1 MKKIGNKIL
10 RNEYKEKI
18 FEKKNTLVHKQV
30 IFLIITILIVAGIAI
45 VEVNK
50 NNELFTKI
58 SQIGEKNLISEQTE
72 TTYKVN
78 STNGNIMNVTIN
90 IKNEIGIKKVIK
102 PDNSNIIL
110 AGPKKQIAID
120 YNVEDGQEYKFKVQL
135 VGSNEQEEYI
145 LKASLNAKP
154 EIIQNDSYLYPV
166 LTGDGVEINKKVTI
180 NYGESKENY
189 YSLDNGNSWIKYTE
203 DNINIK
209 KEGKILAKT
218 IINGEITKEAQEDIT
233 MQFADDAIGTD
244 AYDENEETYFTT
256 RKKSYMI
263 INDDMI
269 GKMVYITVK
278 LSDDRYKGKIS
289 LLDENNEV
297 IYSEDSSNGIHGIYI
312 QKGTKKLMFT
322 PYNAWGGLD
331 KLIEIKVDKKYENE
345 YNGNTIYV
353 SKNGNDTNGDGTQE
367 NPYSTIEKAVNKAN
381 DGDKIFVTEGTY
393 NVSLINL
400 NGYSSAAIYDDN
412 KKICIYGENEKTIL
426 ICDGTKVSVR
436 DSAVFNLQNSN
447 SIVRN
452 LTIVYYPLGT
462 SHYGSIFIR
471 NKGKGTKR
479 FYKDIRK

>member
-1 MKKIGNKIL
+1 MKKI
-10 RNEYKEKI
+10 
-18 FEKKNTLVHKQV
+18 EKKSLEMNTKKNIIVHKQF

-45 VEVNK
+45 VELNK
-50 NNELFTKI
+50 NNELYTKI
-58 SQIGEKNLISEQTE
+58 SQVGEKNLISEQTE

-78 STNGNIMNVTIN
+78 SSSGNIMNVTIN
-90 IKNEIGIKKVIK
+90 IKNEIGIKEVIK
-102 PDNSNIIL
+102 PDNSSIIL
-110 AGPKKQIAID
+110 AGSKKQIAID
-120 YNVEDGQEYKFKVQL
+120 YNVEDGKEYKFKIQL
-135 VGSNEQEEYI
+135 VGSNEHKEYI

-154 EIIQNDSYLYPV
+154 EIIQNESYLYPV
-166 LTGDGVEINKKVTI
+166 LTGEGVEINKKVTI

-189 YSLDNGNSWIKYTE
+189 YSLDNGNSWIKYAE

-209 KEGKILAKT
+209 KEGKILAKA
-218 IINGEITKEAQEDIT
+218 IIDGEITKEAQEDIT

-263 INDDMI
+263 INDDMM

-278 LSDDRYKGKIS
+278 LSDGRYKGEIS
-289 LLDENNEV
+289 LLDENNKV
-297 IYSEDSSNGIHGIYI
+297 IYSEASSNGIHGIYI

-322 PYNAWGGLD
+322 PYNAWGVLD
-331 KLIEIKVDKKYENE
+331 KLIEIKVDKKNE

-353 SKNGNDTNGDGTQE
+353 SINGNDTNGDGTQE
-367 NPYSTIEKAVNKAN
+367 NPYATIRKAVNKAN
-381 DGDKIFVTEGTY
+381 NGDKIFVTEGTY

-400 NGYSSAAIYDDN
+400 SSYSSVAIYDGN
-412 KKICIYGENEKTIL
+412 KKICIYGENERTIL

-436 DSAVFNLQNSN
+436 DSAVFNLQNPN

-452 LTIVYYPLGT
+452 LTVVYYPLGT
-462 SHYGSIFIR
+462 SYSGSIFIR
-471 NKGKGTKR
+471 NKWKGTKR